1 MNKIV
6 YLHRK
11 KTNNEIFYVG
21 MGNSKRV
28 YSRQRS
34 KFWEDTVKKYGYYS
48 VIIADNLSKDDAL
61 ELECFIIKELGRKDL
76 KTGPLVNMT
85 DGGDGASG
93 LNCSIEKRRKYKMS
107 KVKRNSEWKRKIS
120 EAHKGKVFSKE
131 TLEKMSKA
139 KLGSKVSEDV
149 RKKMSESNRSE
160 EIGGIKVSMFCFHTG
175 ELLKNFNSIKK
186 ASIYINRPITCI
198 TNQMK
203 GLSKSTSFK
212 STNQK
217 VIFKKQTNE

>member
-1 MNKIV
+1 
-6 YLHRK
+6 
-11 KTNNEIFYVG
+11 
-21 MGNSKRV
+21 
-28 YSRQRS
+28 
-34 KFWEDTVKKYGYYS
+34 
-48 VIIADNLSKDDAL
+48 
-61 ELECFIIKELGRKDL
+61 
-76 KTGPLVNMT
+76 MT

-160 EIGGIKVSMFCFHTG
+160 EIGGIKVSMFCFYTG

-217 VIFKKQTNE
+217 VIFKKANK

>member
-61 ELECFIIKELGRKDL
+61 ELEVL
-76 KTGPLVNMT
+76 
-85 DGGDGASG
+85 
-93 LNCSIEKRRKYKMS
+93 
-107 KVKRNSEWKRKIS
+107 
-120 EAHKGKVFSKE
+120 
-131 TLEKMSKA
+131 
-139 KLGSKVSEDV
+139 
-149 RKKMSESNRSE
+149 
-160 EIGGIKVSMFCFHTG
+160 
-175 ELLKNFNSIKK
+175 
-186 ASIYINRPITCI
+186 
-198 TNQMK
+198 
-203 GLSKSTSFK
+203 
-212 STNQK
+212 
-217 VIFKKQTNE
+217 